1 MKKSEWSQLQN
12 SKYYN
17 ASEQVTQSKLVT
29 WYNNRRH
36 WIPSGRKQTVYQI
49 FYFDEKYIFLFFRV
63 EFKNQR
69 WHLIFITRQCLCSCL
84 AIEYEMIIT
93 LEMMIH
99 YYWFILNVNKLDW
112 ILDHR
117 YHPIIDSTTSIS
129 HIDHF
134 FNFQLFEVQISP
146 IREFDVSLDF
156 KSII

>member
-49 FYFDEKYIFLFFRV
+49 LFYFDEKYIFLFFRV

-117 YHPIIDSTTSIS
+117 YHPIIDSTTSTLLTHKLHYESNIQ
-129 HIDHF
+129 
-134 FNFQLFEVQISP
+134 NWTE
-146 IREFDVSLDF
+146 
-156 KSII
+156 

>member
-29 WYNNRRH
+29 WPWYNNRRH

-49 FYFDEKYIFLFFRV
+49 LFYFDEKYIFLFFRV
-63 EFKNQR
+63 DSEFKNQR

-93 LEMMIH
+93 LGMMIH

-117 YHPIIDSTTSIS
+117 YHPIIDSTTSNTITHMNMIMIYS
-129 HIDHF
+129 F
-134 FNFQLFEVQISP
+134 
-146 IREFDVSLDF
+146 VSSL
-156 KSII
+156 KATQR